1 VVSAT
6 DDQFRLALK
15 NHAAQTDTPRMSRP
29 SVRLMLVLTLVMAIS
44 GAAGA
49 FAAGGRFTATVALGE
64 PDPTCVVDE
73 SGECVPVDD
82 EDAGAGNEDTDA
94 GKDEPT
100 PEEREAECDAA
111 AGYGDDDGEGTVDGE
126 TTDGEPLR
134 GLDKAIEQVYANC
147 LKNPTAPGLVN
158 ALERL
163 RANAERKAAQ
173 EAEREARAAERAA
186 ERAEREAE
194 REARQSE
201 HGNAGG
207 NAGGNG
213 TGNAG
218 GNGNGNGHGGNPH
231 A

>member
-1 VVSAT
+1 MSSGTT

-15 NHAAQTDTPRMSRP
+15 NHAAQTDTPGMSRP

-49 FAAGGRFTATVALGE
+49 FAAGGRFTAKVSLGE
-64 PDPTCVVDE
+64 PEPTCVVDE
-73 SGECVPVDD
+73 TGECVPVDD
-82 EDAGAGNEDTDA
+82 EDTGAGKDDTGA

-100 PEEREAECDAA
+100 PEEREAECDDA
-111 AGYGDDDGEGTVDGE
+111 AGYGDDDGEGTADGE
-126 TTDGEPLR
+126 TTDDEPLR
-134 GLDKAIEQVYANC
+134 GLDKAIEQVHANC
-147 LKNPTAPGLVN
+147 LKNPNAPGLVN
-158 ALERL
+158 ALDRL

-194 REARQSE
+194 REARKSE

-207 NAGGNG
+207 NGA
-213 TGNAG
+213 
-218 GNGNGNGHGGNPH
+218 GNGNGAGHGGNPH